1 MDCLYQSL
9 YQSQETGDVIRCINQ
24 QILCYI
30 TACDREQHML
40 NAAEDAITTYL
51 IPKVE
56 EMLVKDSMEGGEHS
70 MSRRLHQGQQGL
82 FYNGNAYIVNYQF
95 AKGVM
100 CDFYREAG
108 IIPIECAQSVNYE
121 GDRLLSMAQDL
132 DSDMSGSD
140 FVRKYKRN
148 IPFKHRDYLMHGLG
162 LSLQRVAENGFP
174 VSELVDVYAFQRG
187 VSFWVTADKK
197 IMDNAMY
204 VFIGWNRQTLDMSK
218 PMLEDGRLVVGGQ
231 EVRRYDIV
239 YEFSLVDPKRS
250 SEQMKL
256 KAQEEGARQADT
268 ILKKSEADTAS
279 QKERVKSAIDLQR
292 RTRLLEAKQEMIAE
306 IIEKAY
312 EKVINLAPD
321 DYYQMLLSILE
332 AYILPQEGE
341 IYFSVKDLENMPVGF
356 GKEIEEIALAKGGKL
371 TVAGAGRDNIDNGFI
386 LAYGGIEE
394 NCTIRAMFDAKR
406 DELSDIVHRL
416 LFV

>member
-1 MDCLYQSL
+1 MAGLDKSK
-9 YQSQETGDVIRCINQ
+9 S
-24 QILCYI
+24 QIL
-30 TACDREQHML
+30 DE
-40 NAAEDAITTYL
+40 
-51 IPKVE
+51 
-56 EMLVKDSMEGGEHS
+56 
-70 MSRRLHQGQQGL
+70 
-82 FYNGNAYIVNYQF
+82 
-95 AKGVM
+95 AK
-100 CDFYREAG
+100 
-108 IIPIECAQSVNYE
+108 
-121 GDRLLSMAQDL
+121 
-132 DSDMSGSD
+132 
-140 FVRKYKRN
+140 
-148 IPFKHRDYLMHGLG
+148 
-162 LSLQRVAENGFP
+162 
-174 VSELVDVYAFQRG
+174 
-187 VSFWVTADKK
+187 VTADAK
-197 IMDNAMY
+197 I
-204 VFIGWNRQTLDMSK
+204 
-218 PMLEDGRLVVGGQ
+218 EDAKAQ
-231 EVRRYDIV
+231 A
-239 YEFSLVDPKRS
+239 
-250 SEQMKL
+250 EQMKL

-332 AYILPQEGE
+332 VYILPQEGE

-371 TVAGAGRDNIDNGFI
+371 TVAGAGRDNIDNEAKNLDGGFI

>member
-1 MDCLYQSL
+1 MAGLDKIKS
-9 YQSQETGDVIRCINQ
+9 
-24 QILCYI
+24 QIL
-30 TACDREQHML
+30 DE
-40 NAAEDAITTYL
+40 
-51 IPKVE
+51 
-56 EMLVKDSMEGGEHS
+56 
-70 MSRRLHQGQQGL
+70 
-82 FYNGNAYIVNYQF
+82 
-95 AKGVM
+95 AK
-100 CDFYREAG
+100 
-108 IIPIECAQSVNYE
+108 
-121 GDRLLSMAQDL
+121 
-132 DSDMSGSD
+132 
-140 FVRKYKRN
+140 
-148 IPFKHRDYLMHGLG
+148 
-162 LSLQRVAENGFP
+162 
-174 VSELVDVYAFQRG
+174 
-187 VSFWVTADKK
+187 VTADAK
-197 IMDNAMY
+197 I
-204 VFIGWNRQTLDMSK
+204 
-218 PMLEDGRLVVGGQ
+218 EDAKAQ
-231 EVRRYDIV
+231 A
-239 YEFSLVDPKRS
+239 
-250 SEQMKL
+250 EQMKL

-268 ILKKSEADTAS
+268 ILKKLEADTAS
-279 QKERVKSAIDLQR
+279 RVKSAIDLQR
-292 RTRLLEAKQEMIAE
+292 RTRLLEAKQEMITE

>member
-1 MDCLYQSL
+1 MAGLDKIKS
-9 YQSQETGDVIRCINQ
+9 
-24 QILCYI
+24 QIL
-30 TACDREQHML
+30 DE
-40 NAAEDAITTYL
+40 
-51 IPKVE
+51 
-56 EMLVKDSMEGGEHS
+56 
-70 MSRRLHQGQQGL
+70 
-82 FYNGNAYIVNYQF
+82 
-95 AKGVM
+95 AK
-100 CDFYREAG
+100 
-108 IIPIECAQSVNYE
+108 
-121 GDRLLSMAQDL
+121 
-132 DSDMSGSD
+132 
-140 FVRKYKRN
+140 
-148 IPFKHRDYLMHGLG
+148 
-162 LSLQRVAENGFP
+162 
-174 VSELVDVYAFQRG
+174 
-187 VSFWVTADKK
+187 VTADAK
-197 IMDNAMY
+197 I
-204 VFIGWNRQTLDMSK
+204 
-218 PMLEDGRLVVGGQ
+218 EDAKAQ
-231 EVRRYDIV
+231 A
-239 YEFSLVDPKRS
+239 
-250 SEQMKL
+250 EQMKL

-371 TVAGAGRDNIDNGFI
+371 TVAGGVRDNIDNGFI

>member
-1 MDCLYQSL
+1 MAGLDKIKS
-9 YQSQETGDVIRCINQ
+9 
-24 QILCYI
+24 QIL
-30 TACDREQHML
+30 DE
-40 NAAEDAITTYL
+40 
-51 IPKVE
+51 
-56 EMLVKDSMEGGEHS
+56 
-70 MSRRLHQGQQGL
+70 
-82 FYNGNAYIVNYQF
+82 
-95 AKGVM
+95 AK
-100 CDFYREAG
+100 
-108 IIPIECAQSVNYE
+108 
-121 GDRLLSMAQDL
+121 
-132 DSDMSGSD
+132 
-140 FVRKYKRN
+140 
-148 IPFKHRDYLMHGLG
+148 
-162 LSLQRVAENGFP
+162 
-174 VSELVDVYAFQRG
+174 
-187 VSFWVTADKK
+187 VTADAK
-197 IMDNAMY
+197 I
-204 VFIGWNRQTLDMSK
+204 
-218 PMLEDGRLVVGGQ
+218 EDAKAQ
-231 EVRRYDIV
+231 A
-239 YEFSLVDPKRS
+239 
-250 SEQMKL
+250 EQMKL

-292 RTRLLEAKQEMIAE
+292 RTRLLEAKQ
-306 IIEKAY
+306 
-312 EKVINLAPD
+312 VINLAPD

>member
-1 MDCLYQSL
+1 MATVSSAAQAANHNGSFPAQWTVTEKPVTRYGN
-9 YQSQETGDVIRCINQ
+9 EHIF
-24 QILCYI
+24 
-30 TACDREQHML
+30 TAV
-40 NAAEDAITTYL
+40 Y
-51 IPKVE
+51 
-56 EMLVKDSMEGGEHS
+56 SGS
-70 MSRRLHQGQQGL
+70 
-82 FYNGNAYIVNYQF
+82 
-95 AKGVM
+95 
-100 CDFYREAG
+100 
-108 IIPIECAQSVNYE
+108 
-121 GDRLLSMAQDL
+121 LSMNDFKSWWKSMNGADLKAQ
-132 DSDMSGSD
+132 
-140 FVRKYKRN
+140 
-148 IPFKHRDYLMHGLG
+148 
-162 LSLQRVAENGFP
+162 A
-174 VSELVDVYAFQRG
+174 
-187 VSFWVTADKK
+187 
-197 IMDNAMY
+197 
-204 VFIGWNRQTLDMSK
+204 
-218 PMLEDGRLVVGGQ
+218 
-231 EVRRYDIV
+231 
-239 YEFSLVDPKRS
+239 
-250 SEQMKL
+250 EQMKL

>member
-1 MDCLYQSL
+1 MAGLDKIKS
-9 YQSQETGDVIRCINQ
+9 
-24 QILCYI
+24 QIL
-30 TACDREQHML
+30 DE
-40 NAAEDAITTYL
+40 
-51 IPKVE
+51 
-56 EMLVKDSMEGGEHS
+56 
-70 MSRRLHQGQQGL
+70 
-82 FYNGNAYIVNYQF
+82 
-95 AKGVM
+95 AK
-100 CDFYREAG
+100 
-108 IIPIECAQSVNYE
+108 
-121 GDRLLSMAQDL
+121 
-132 DSDMSGSD
+132 
-140 FVRKYKRN
+140 
-148 IPFKHRDYLMHGLG
+148 
-162 LSLQRVAENGFP
+162 
-174 VSELVDVYAFQRG
+174 
-187 VSFWVTADKK
+187 VTADAK
-197 IMDNAMY
+197 I
-204 VFIGWNRQTLDMSK
+204 
-218 PMLEDGRLVVGGQ
+218 EDAKAQ
-231 EVRRYDIV
+231 A
-239 YEFSLVDPKRS
+239 
-250 SEQMKL
+250 EQMKL

-356 GKEIEEIALAKGGKL
+356 GKEIEEKALAKGGKL
-371 TVAGAGRDNIDNGFI
+371 TGAGRENIENGFI